1 VSKAARAAFRFLQW
15 IFAVTIAVTIMS
27 HLMNTYARLP
37 VAFTHG
43 QGAKVF
49 DEAGRSYLDAL
60 AGIAVSTL
68 GHAHPRLVKAIA
80 DQAGRILHTSNIYR
94 IREQEQL
101 GDRLAALSGMDE
113 VFLCNSGC
121 EANEAAIKL
130 ARMFGHQK
138 GIDSPAIVVMEKAF
152 HGRTLA
158 TLSATG
164 NRKVQAGFEPLVSG
178 FVRVPFD
185 DLAAVENIA
194 ANNVV
199 AVLLEPIQ
207 GEGGINVAHPEY
219 LQGLRRICDERGW
232 LLMFDEIQCGLG
244 RTGYWFACQHAGVK
258 PDVMT
263 LAKGLGSGVPIG
275 ACLATGP
282 AAGVFKP
289 GNHGSTFGGNPLACT
304 AALTTLA
311 VIEEEGLLKR
321 AAALGEK
328 LRADFA
334 RALEGQVGVVSIRGD
349 GLMIGIELDRPCGE
363 LVTRALERGLL
374 INVTAEKVVRLLPA
388 LVFTDKDA
396 QELVSILS
404 ALIREFLA

>member
-1 VSKAARAAFRFLQW
+1 
-15 IFAVTIAVTIMS
+15 MS

-49 DEAGRSYLDAL
+49 DESGRSYLDAL

-164 NRKVQAGFEPLVSG
+164 NRKVQAGFEPLVGG

-311 VIEEEGLLKR
+311 VIEEEGLLHR

-334 RALEGQVGVVSIRGD
+334 VALEGQAGIVSIRGD

-396 QELVSILS
+396 QALVSILS
-404 ALIREFLA
+404 TLIREFLA